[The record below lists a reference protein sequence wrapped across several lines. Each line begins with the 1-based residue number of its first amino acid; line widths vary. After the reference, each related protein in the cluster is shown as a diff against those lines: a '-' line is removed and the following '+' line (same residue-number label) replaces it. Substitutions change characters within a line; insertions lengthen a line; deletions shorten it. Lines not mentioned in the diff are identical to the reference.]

1 MTYYETKALPAS
13 DLVCGDIV
21 HLRASNNIPTDIRI
35 LSHSGDIRFD
45 RSLLTGESEEVEGAV
60 DVTDTS
66 FLQSRNIALMGT
78 TVLNRSG
85 VGAVVLTGVKSVI
98 GHVAHSSVNVKKEAV
113 LIQQEIWRFVKMI
126 VCMTIFLALLIL
138 LTWFDSIVDA
148 IRLDRLVFQSLQK
161 VSWSEIWLVILNVFF
176 ASRPSARPLDYSQI
190 YAQAYLFVG
199 FMETITAQSTFFL
212 YMWRHAGMPVSE
224 LFSLFEHNREGFHG
238 YTQVELDHFD
248 ATGLCVYFVTLVFL
262 QLGNVLAMKNRR
274 PGRPVQKEAAQ
285 PVAHTEYGK

>member
-126 VCMTIFLALLIL
+126 VCMTLFLALLIL
-138 LTWFDSIVDA
+138 LTWVGWLRVRHPGFLSVPAMLVNVMACIVAFIPEGMSI
-148 IRLDRLVFQSLQK
+148 
-161 VSWSEIWLVILNVFF
+161 
-176 ASRPSARPLDYSQI
+176 
-190 YAQAYLFVG
+190 
-199 FMETITAQSTFFL
+199 
-212 YMWRHAGMPVSE
+212 
-224 LFSLFEHNREGFHG
+224 
-238 YTQVELDHFD
+238 
-248 ATGLCVYFVTLVFL
+248 
-262 QLGNVLAMKNRR
+262 RR
-274 PGRPVQKEAAQ
+274 DGRWC
-285 PVAHTEYGK
+285 